1 MSIVKYSTS
10 NVPNTIRANNVAVG
24 INNVGYGPTNTTGF
38 YSGINVPSG
47 GYVIYRFPGGA
58 GQPNVY
64 VAQNDTE
71 LINLAGRSNA
81 TTVAQAIS
89 HINGLSNTIIMDRN
103 YENIVTDG
111 LVLCLDAGTL
121 MSYLRSGTTWR
132 DISGNGNNG
141 TLINGPTFNSGNGGS
156 IVFDGVN
163 DYVRIP
169 YTVVLAPPIISFN
182 SWVYSLNWVSKN
194 NNQKIFSKTQNGGY
208 AFGCGVFTTTNVEF
222 AALIGGAYRIV
233 SYPLNSL
240 SIGWVNF
247 QGTFDG
253 RYLKLYINGVLV
265 STYDHTS
272 ISNISYSDNNQLVIG
287 AEPGSGTGI
296 DGNFFSGNI
305 SQTLIYNRALSA
317 TEIQQNYNATKSRF
331 GL

>member
-10 NVPNTIRANNVAVG
+10 NIPNTIRANNVAVG
-24 INNVGYGPTNTTGF
+24 INNVGYGPTNTTDF

-47 GYVIYRFPGGA
+47 GYVVYRFPGGA
-58 GQPNVY
+58 GHPNIY

-89 HINGLSNTIIMDRN
+89 HINGLSNTIIIDRN

-141 TLINGPTFNSGNGGS
+141 TLTNGPTFDSGNGGS
-156 IVFDGVN
+156 IVFDGTN
-163 DYVRIP
+163 DFVQC
-169 YTVVLAPPIISFN
+169 TG
-182 SWVYSLNWVSKN
+182 SLTLTAATFVTWILRNG
-194 NNQKIFSKTQNGGY
+194 NQGQYDGIFFSRG
-208 AFGCGVFTTTNVEF
+208 TNV
-222 AALIGGAYRIV
+222 
-233 SYPLNSL
+233 
-240 SIGWVNF
+240 
-247 QGTFDG
+247 
-253 RYLKLYINGVLV
+253 
-265 STYDHTS
+265 
-272 ISNISYSDNNQLVIG
+272 
-287 AEPGSGTGI
+287 TGM
-296 DGNFFSGNI
+296 NFFSSNQLGYHWNNNANTYNWSSGLTIPNLTWCMIAVSVTSTAATAYLCQSGGITTATNTVNHISSVLNDIKLAQDDAGGRFFNGNI
-305 SQTLIYNRALSA
+305 AIAQIYNRALSS
-317 TEIQQNYNATKSRF
+317 TEITQNFNATKGRY

>member
-10 NVPNTIRANNVAVG
+10 NIPNTIRANNVAVG
-24 INNVGYGPTNTTGF
+24 INNVGYGPTNTTDF

-47 GYVIYRFPGGA
+47 GYVVYRFPGGA
-58 GQPNVY
+58 GHPNIY

-89 HINGLSNTIIMDRN
+89 HINGLSNTIIIDRN

-141 TLINGPTFNSGNGGS
+141 TLTNGPTFNSGNGGS
-156 IVFDGVN
+156 IVFDGTN
-163 DYVRIP
+163 DYVQTNYNAALTDFTVCVWFKVPDSTNAGSARILDKSF
-169 YTVVLAPPIISFN
+169 VNGFWLGKNAFN
-182 SWVYSLNWVSKN
+182 SAANSW
-194 NNQKIFSKTQNGGY
+194 GGGIRESSPPY
-208 AFGCGVFTTTNVEF
+208 
-222 AALIGGAYRIV
+222 
-233 SYPLNSL
+233 
-240 SIGWVNF
+240 
-247 QGTFDG
+247 G
-253 RYLKLYINGVLV
+253 RYLTLTDGQWHFLV
-265 STYDHTS
+265 FRR
-272 ISNISYSDNNQLVIG
+272 
-287 AEPGSGTGI
+287 SGTTHTLYGDGI
-296 DGNFFSGNI
+296 VNTTSGTVSSTPLSTSSMRIGIEFSTISSPLKGDI
-305 SQTLIYNRALSA
+305 SQVSIYNRALTPS
-317 TEIQQNYNATKSRF
+317 EVLQNYNATKTRY